1 MQMPDMEPSYLL
13 FGTIFAL
20 ENRLQVAWG
29 PFARGNYPQN
39 SGLCS

>member
-20 ENRLQVAWG
+20 ENRLQVLG
-29 PFARGNYPQN
+29 DR
-39 SGLCS
+39 LL